1 MLNFIYWP
9 VSGIMWV
16 WQWVFSHILPDSPG
30 SNGVVWALSVIF
42 LVFTLR
48 AILYKPFV
56 KQIRTTRQMQEI
68 QPQLQAIRKKYAK
81 DRVKM
86 TEEMQKLQKEHGFN
100 PLLGCLPMLAQI
112 PVFIGLFHV
121 LRSFNRMGTGFG
133 QLDMSAEQTRSIGNY
148 AFSADQVQNFLDAR
162 LFGVPLSSF
171 VTQPEKQWKAFLDLT
186 TQQAALPD
194 SEWLKLVDFSRAHVI
209 FLVIPLVI
217 ISSIATHMNS
227 RASVA
232 RQGAAALENPQTAIM
247 NKLAL
252 YVFPLGILVSGAFFP
267 VAILLYWVSNNLWT
281 YGQQHIV
288 FNRIEKEDEAKKAAK
303 QEKLKANAPKPGAR
317 PERAKKKAGPD
328 ATVNGS
334 SANGS
339 SNGSSNGSTPD
350 LTKGSTP
357 ASDEPAASAS
367 TNGAGAAKKP
377 KQAATKQPAAKTP
390 RPGQKPSG
398 AGGRAGAA
406 GSNTARRK
414 KRR

>member
-1 MLNFIYWP
+1 MLNFIYYP

-30 SNGVVWALSVIF
+30 GSGVAWALSVIF

-133 QLDMSAEQTRSIGNY
+133 QLGMTSAETRSTGNY
-148 AFSADQVQNFLDAR
+148 FFSADQVQNFLDAR
-162 LFGVPLSSF
+162 LFGVPLSAAIS
-171 VTQPEKQWKAFLDLT
+171 QPK
-186 TQQAALPD
+186 
-194 SEWLKLVDFSRAHVI
+194 SEWVAFSADGVIDFTRAHI
-209 FLVIPLVI
+209 IYLVIPLVI

-317 PERAKKKAGPD
+317 PERAKKKTGPD
-328 ATVNGS
+328 ASANGAANGA

-339 SNGSSNGSTPD
+339 SNGSANGSTPN
-350 LTKGSTP
+350 LTKGSSPTSDETP
-357 ASDEPAASAS
+357 AVTAKS
-367 TNGAGAAKKP
+367 NGTGAQNKAK
-377 KQAATKQPAAKTP
+377 QTATKQTAAKTP

-398 AGGRAGAA
+398 AGGRTGAA

>member
-1 MLNFIYWP
+1 VLNFIYYP

-30 SNGVVWALSVIF
+30 GSGVAWALSVIF

-133 QLDMSAEQTRSIGNY
+133 QLGMTAAETRSTGNY
-148 AFSADQVQNFLDAR
+148 FFSADQVQNFLDAR
-162 LFGVPLSSF
+162 LFGVPLSAAIS
-171 VTQPEKQWKAFLDLT
+171 QPK
-186 TQQAALPD
+186 
-194 SEWLKLVDFSRAHVI
+194 SEWVAFSADGVIDFTRAHI
-209 FLVIPLVI
+209 IYLVIPLVI
-217 ISSIATHMNS
+217 VSSIATHMNS

-317 PERAKKKAGPD
+317 PERAKKKAGTD
-328 ATVNGS
+328 VAANGSTNGSSVNGS
-334 SANGS
+334 ST
-339 SNGSSNGSTPD
+339 NGSTPN
-350 LTKGSTP
+350 LTKGS
-357 ASDEPAASAS
+357 SPAADESSTVSAKS
-367 TNGAGAAKKP
+367 NGSGAQNKAK
-377 KQAATKQPAAKTP
+377 QTATKQPAAKTP

-398 AGGRAGAA
+398 AGGRTGAA